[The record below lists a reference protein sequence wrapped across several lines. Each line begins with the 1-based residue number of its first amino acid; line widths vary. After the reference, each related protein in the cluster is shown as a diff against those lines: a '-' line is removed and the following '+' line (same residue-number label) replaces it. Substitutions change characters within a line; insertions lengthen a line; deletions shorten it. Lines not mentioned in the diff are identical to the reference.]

1 MKIRRAAVIGAG
13 TMGAGIAGH
22 LANAGV
28 DVLLLDVAT
37 AGDAAGTADRDSVAA
52 GAIERMRSQNPPP
65 LMHPDYAARITA
77 GNVEDHLDRAGDCD
91 WIAEAIVE
99 RIDVKRDLYDALD
112 RVRRPGSIVS
122 SNTSTLPLS
131 LLTEHMSEAMRADF
145 CITHFFNPV
154 RFMRLLELVRGP
166 DTRPEVVETLERFCD
181 VALGKGVVHCRD
193 TPGFLANRVGVYA
206 LQAGLVE
213 AVAQGVAIE
222 EADAVM
228 GRPMGIPK
236 TGLFALYDL
245 IGLDLM
251 LDVASSLA
259 TALPPGDA
267 FHAVAG
273 GIPVTRDLVAS
284 GHTGNKGLGGFYRGD
299 ANAREAVDLDT
310 GEFRPAV
317 RAAPEAA
324 VAGERDGLRAMA
336 DHPSP
341 AGRFARRVLAR
352 MLAYAASLVPEVS
365 DEVVPIDEAMKL
377 GYGWSRGPFEMIDAL
392 GADWFRDLLAAED
405 VPIPTV
411 LDDAGDSP
419 FYRTDGGRIT
429 HFVTGRGHR
438 PLERAPG
445 VVRLADLTAHARNQ
459 SAPRPST
466 RGPGTPAISRSEIA
480 KRPRQRSPLSRSRPV
495 PCPSTRGPETPAISR
510 SEIAERPRQRSPL
523 SRNQPAPRPS
533 TRGPETPAISR
544 SEIAER
550 PRQRSPLASPMLSN
564 SAASLWDIGDGIAC
578 LEFHS
583 KANALS
589 PESMALM
596 REALDKVAERHSGL
610 VIHSD
615 APHFSVGF
623 NLEFVRDCIADRRWR
638 ALDEGL
644 MAFQHTCRAAKHAP
658 FPVVSAPGGM
668 ALGGGFE
675 VLLGSDLVQAHSNI
689 VVGLVEPVVGLVPA
703 GGGCKEMLL
712 RWTGGA
718 EDEAAR
724 VAGALR
730 VFEIVGM
737 GRTATS
743 PELARPLRLL
753 RAADRTTMNRD
764 RLLAEARAGALE
776 LAQGYEPPAAPVIV
790 APGAPA
796 YDAMCAMLD
805 DLAGRG
811 IALAHDRTVSRHLAR
826 VLAGGEAQAGRD
838 VGEDELFG
846 LEREAFH
853 ALARTPETGARIA
866 HMLDRGRPLRN

>member
-37 AGDAAGTADRDSVAA
+37 AGDASGTADRDSVAA

-131 LLTEHMSEAMRADF
+131 LLTERMSEAMRADF

-166 DTRPEVVETLERFCD
+166 DTRPEVVETLARFCD

-213 AVAQGVAIE
+213 AAAQGVAIE

-259 TALPPGDA
+259 MALPPGDA

-284 GHTGNKGLGGFYRGD
+284 GHAGNKGLGGFYRGD

-392 GADWFRDLLAAED
+392 GAGWFRDLLAAED
-405 VPIPTV
+405 VPIPAV

-466 RGPGTPAISRSEIA
+466 RGPGTPAVPRSEIA
-480 KRPRQRSPLSRSRPV
+480 K
-495 PCPSTRGPETPAISR
+495 
-510 SEIAERPRQRSPL
+510 
-523 SRNQPAPRPS
+523 
-533 TRGPETPAISR
+533 
-544 SEIAER
+544 R

-564 SAASLWDIGDGIAC
+564 SAASLWDVGDGIAC
-578 LEFHS
+578 LEFHT
-583 KANALS
+583 KANALG
-589 PESMALM
+589 PESMTLM
-596 REALDKVAERHSGL
+596 HEALDKVAERHSGL

-644 MAFQHTCRAAKHAP
+644 RAFQHTCRAAKHAP

-737 GRTATS
+737 SRTATS

-846 LEREAFH
+846 LEREAFL

>member
-1 MKIRRAAVIGAG
+1 MKIRRAAVIGSG
-13 TMGAGIAGH
+13 TMGSGIAGH

-28 DVLLLDVAT
+28 DVLLLDVAAT
-37 AGDAAGTADRDSVAA
+37 GGAAGTANRDSMVA

-77 GNVEDHLDRAGDCD
+77 GNVEDHLDRVGDCD

-131 LLTEHMSEAMRADF
+131 LLTERMSEAMRADF

-166 DTRPEVVETLERFCD
+166 HTRPEVVETLTRFCD

-193 TPGFLANRVGVYA
+193 TPGFLANRVGVYT

-213 AVAQGVAIE
+213 AAAQGVAIE

-236 TGLFALYDL
+236 TGLFGLYDL

-251 LDVASSLA
+251 LDVVSSLA
-259 TALPPGDA
+259 MALPPDDA

-273 GIPVTRDLVAS
+273 GIAVTRDLVAS
-284 GHTGNKGLGGFYRGD
+284 GHTGNKGLGGFYRGG
-299 ANAREAVDLDT
+299 AEAREAVDLDT

-317 RAAPEAA
+317 RAMPEAA
-324 VAGERDGLRAMA
+324 AAGARGGLRAMVG
-336 DHPSP
+336 HPSP

-352 MLAYAASLVPEVS
+352 MLAYAASLVPEIS

-377 GYGWSRGPFEMIDAL
+377 GYGWSHGPFEMIDAL
-392 GADWFRDLLAAED
+392 GAGWFRDLLAAED
-405 VPIPTV
+405 VPIPPV

-419 FYRTDGGRIT
+419 FYCMDGGRIT
-429 HFVTGRGHR
+429 HFVMGHGHR

-445 VVRLADLTAHARNQ
+445 VVRLADLTA
-459 SAPRPST
+459 P
-466 RGPGTPAISRSEIA
+466 
-480 KRPRQRSPLSRSRPV
+480 
-495 PCPSTRGPETPAISR
+495 
-510 SEIAERPRQRSPL
+510 
-523 SRNQPAPRPS
+523 
-533 TRGPETPAISR
+533 
-544 SEIAER
+544 
-550 PRQRSPLASPMLSN
+550 ASPMLSN
-564 SAASLWDIGDGIAC
+564 HAASLWDVGDGIAC
-578 LEFHS
+578 LEFHT

-589 PESMALM
+589 TESMALM
-596 REALDKVAERHSGL
+596 REALDKVAGRHSGL

-623 NLEFVRDCIADRRWR
+623 DLAFVRACIADRRWQ

-644 MAFQHTCRAAKHAP
+644 TAFQHTCRAAKHAP

-712 RWTGGA
+712 RWIGEA

-730 VFEIVGM
+730 VFEIVGT

-764 RLLAEARAGALE
+764 RLLAEAKASALE
-776 LAQGYEPPAAPVIV
+776 LAEGYEPPATPAIV

-805 DLAGRG
+805 DMASRG
-811 IALAHDRTVSRHLAR
+811 IALTHDRAVSRHLAR
-826 VLAGGEAQAGRD
+826 VLAGGEVRAGRPI
-838 VGEDELFG
+838 GEDELFG
-846 LEREAFH
+846 LEREAFLT
-853 ALARTPETGARIA
+853 LARTPETGARIA

>member
-13 TMGAGIAGH
+13 TMGSGIAGH

-28 DVLLLDVAT
+28 DVLLLDVAGG
-37 AGDAAGTADRDSVAA
+37 AADRDSAAA
-52 GAIERMRSQNPPP
+52 GAIERMRSQTPPP
-65 LMHPDYAARITA
+65 LMHPDCAARITA
-77 GNVEDHLDRAGDCD
+77 GNVEDHLGRVGDCD

-131 LLTEHMSEAMRADF
+131 LLTGRMSEAMRADF

-166 DTRPEVVETLERFCD
+166 DTRPEVVEALARFCD

-213 AVAQGVAIE
+213 AVAQGVTIE

-236 TGLFALYDL
+236 TGLFGLYDL

-259 TALPPGDA
+259 MALPPDDA

-284 GHTGNKGLGGFYRGD
+284 GHTGDKGPGGFYRGGGE
-299 ANAREAVDLDT
+299 AREAVDLDT

-317 RAAPEAA
+317 RKAPEAA
-324 VAGERDGLRAMA
+324 TAGARERMRGREGMRAMA
-336 DHPSP
+336 EHPSP

-352 MLAYAASLVPEVS
+352 TLAYAASLVPEVS

-392 GADWFRDLLAAED
+392 GAGWFRDLLAAEG
-405 VPIPTV
+405 VPVPPV
-411 LDDAGDSP
+411 LDAAGDAP
-419 FYRTDGGRIT
+419 FYRTGGGRIT
-429 HFVTGRGHR
+429 HFVMGQGHR

-445 VVRLADLTAHARNQ
+445 VVRLADLAA
-459 SAPRPST
+459 
-466 RGPGTPAISRSEIA
+466 
-480 KRPRQRSPLSRSRPV
+480 
-495 PCPSTRGPETPAISR
+495 
-510 SEIAERPRQRSPL
+510 
-523 SRNQPAPRPS
+523 
-533 TRGPETPAISR
+533 
-544 SEIAER
+544 
-550 PRQRSPLASPMLSN
+550 LASPMLSN
-564 SAASLWDIGDGIAC
+564 PTASLWDVGDGIAC
-578 LEFHS
+578 LEFHT
-583 KANALS
+583 KANALA

-596 REALDKVAERHSGL
+596 REALDKVAERHAGL

-623 NLEFVRDCIADRRWR
+623 NLEFVRACIADRRWQ

-644 MAFQHTCRAAKHAP
+644 TAFQHTCRAAKHAP

-675 VLLGSDLVQAHSNI
+675 VLLGSDLVQAHSNV

-712 RWTGGA
+712 RWTEDA

-730 VFEIVGM
+730 TFEIIGTS
-737 GRTATS
+737 RTAAS
-743 PELARPLRLL
+743 PETARPLRLL
-753 RAADRTTMNRD
+753 RATDRTTMNRD
-764 RLLAEARAGALE
+764 RLLAGARASALE
-776 LAQGYEPPAAPVIV
+776 LAQRYEPPATPAIV

-805 DLAGRG
+805 DMASRG

-826 VLAGGEAQAGRD
+826 VLAGGDAQAGRA

-846 LEREAFH
+846 LEREAFL